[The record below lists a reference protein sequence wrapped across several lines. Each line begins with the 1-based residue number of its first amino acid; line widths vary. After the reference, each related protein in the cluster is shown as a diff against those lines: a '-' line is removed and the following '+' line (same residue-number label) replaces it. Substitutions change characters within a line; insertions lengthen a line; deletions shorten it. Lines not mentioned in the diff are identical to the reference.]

1 MATVGDKTQAPATAQ
16 PAQAVRKQRMS
27 PRTKRI
33 LTRILAVLS
42 VLVVW
47 QVLVAL
53 FGRDFMATPLGIAEA
68 IPQVLFNDPK
78 VWPGVWETFS
88 VVFRGMAVSIVAGL
102 IIGLA
107 MGRIPFLADSMAPY
121 VNGFYATPMIAVLP
135 IITLWLGFNTSAT
148 FALVVFA
155 AVPPMAVAAWDG
167 AKSIPTRYLEVAE
180 SFGARRR
187 DVWIGIAIPASL
199 PYLLAGFRLAS
210 GRALAAV
217 VIAEFLIGTG
227 QGLGIHI
234 MRLAQNFYH
243 DEAIVALMILTMV
256 GLFLAVGVEA
266 IIRRRYPWFRVTTPS

>member
-1 MATVGDKTQAPATAQ
+1 MASVVASQTGVDSIKTPVG
-16 PAQAVRKQRMS
+16 RKGVS
-27 PRTKRI
+27 NRTKRI
-33 LTRILAVLS
+33 LARLIAVVFVLAI
-42 VLVVW
+42 W
-47 QVLVAL
+47 QVAVMF
-53 FGRDFMATPLGIAEA
+53 FGKDFMATPVGILLA
-68 IPQVLFNDPK
+68 IPDVLLNDPK
-78 VWPGVWETFS
+78 IWPGVWETFS
-88 VVFRGMAVSIVAGL
+88 VVVRGMVVSILAGL

-107 MGRIPFLADSMAPY
+107 MGRIPFLANSVAPY

-135 IITLWLGFNTSAT
+135 IITLWLGFNTSAV

-167 AKSIPTRYLEVAE
+167 ARSIPVRYLEVAQ

-187 DVWIGIAIPASL
+187 DVWIGIAVPASL

-234 MRLAQNFYH
+234 MRLAQNFNH
-243 DEAIVALMILTMV
+243 NEAIVALMILTMA
-256 GLFLAVGVEA
+256 GLFLAVGVEGL
-266 IIRRRYPWFRVTTPS
+266 IRRRYPWFRPSTQK

>member
-1 MATVGDKTQAPATAQ
+1 MAAVTTTTGNKAASATGGRAGT
-16 PAQAVRKQRMS
+16 S
-27 PRTKRI
+27 NRTKRVI
-33 LTRILAVLS
+33 ARVVAVLG
-42 VLVVW
+42 VLVIW
-47 QVLVAL
+47 QLLVML
-53 FGRDFMATPLGIAEA
+53 FGKDFMATPLGIIMA
-68 IPQVLFNDPK
+68 IPDVLVNDPK

-88 VVFRGMAVSIVAGL
+88 VVFRGMVVSIIAGL
-102 IIGLA
+102 VIGLA
-107 MGRIPFLADSMAPY
+107 MGRVPLLADSMAPY

-135 IITLWLGFNTSAT
+135 IITLWLGFNTSAV

-187 DVWIGIAIPASL
+187 DIWIGIAIPASL

-227 QGLGIHI
+227 QGLGIHV
-234 MRLAQNFYH
+234 MRLAQNFNH
-243 DEAIVALMILTMV
+243 NEAIVALLILTMA
-256 GLFLAVGVEA
+256 GLFLAVGVES
-266 IIRRRYPWFRVTTPS
+266 IIRRRYPWFRPSSR